1 MAAPACR
8 VRRPSPGRG
17 AAGQDLHVVA
27 PLRQHPA
34 GAVAVLAAAVAAMVI
49 VNHLRDVAQPD
60 LLEVD
65 EQADSIDGDEYR
77 AAIPV
82 AGRAMVRWLSAPPP
96 SRRPALRLPLP
107 ACAGSAACWRSGALA
122 ARCPATPSCGRRHR
136 RTRRGRSPDGKA
148 VLLEIALD
156 PAEEL
161 FPDAEA
167 GPADEGLGRHP
178 PRAVMRRDRAPV
190 GVVPMPPEDR
200 VDGPLEIVR
209 LRLAARPAAF
219 EQWHEYGPLRLG
231 QHQIPLAHDS
241 AANHITKG
249 NLLLQSGYPPPVAL
263 CQLAATGKEARSFV
277 FEHDPERINLFV
289 ASKIRYFGL

>member
-1 MAAPACR
+1 MI
-8 VRRPSPGRG
+8 GRQG
-17 AAGQDLHVVA
+17 GHE
-27 PLRQHPA
+27 R
-34 GAVAVLAAAVAAMVI
+34 LADGWP
-49 VNHLRDVAQPD
+49 HLRVVCAGHHQDEAAQDRTFMSSPPC
-60 LLEVD
+60 V
-65 EQADSIDGDEYR
+65 SIQPAQSPSSPRPLPRWSSSTTCATSLSPTFSRSTNRRIASTATNIGR
-77 AAIPV
+77 RSRV
-82 AGRAMVRWLSAPPP
+82 AGRAMVRMSALPP
-96 SRRPALRLPLP
+96 SRRPALRLPRP
-107 ACAGSAACWRSGALA
+107 ACAGSAACWRSGVLA
-122 ARCPATPSCGRRHR
+122 ARCPAIPSCGRRHR

-178 PRAVMRRDRAPV
+178 PRAVMRRNRAPV

-200 VDGPLEIVR
+200 VDGPLEIMR

-263 CQLAATGKEARSFV
+263 CRLAATGEGGEIVCVRT
-277 FEHDPERINLFV
+277 
-289 ASKIRYFGL
+289 